1 MPKQM
6 PKKVTHENTSVPQNV
21 KDNVREAQNIL
32 KGSKSSIKG
41 KAENL
46 LDKAF

>member
-1 MPKQM
+1 M
-6 PKKVTHENTSVPQNV
+6 PKKVMHENTSVPQNV

-32 KGSKSSIKG
+32 KGYKSSQG